1 MLLLPLTF
9 TKVHK
14 KCSTNQF
21 QSLHIRWY
29 VKCTY
34 YILICHLSSI
44 FAIFCSFNFIR
55 VWAPLSVWD
64 RHSQREAFTLQ
75 TILFIHYLHIDRRAC
90 ELWNCSTAP
99 LPTLEVTRNIL
110 RMNILCIYLIVSCG
124 LLAMFNESRYNKS

>member
-1 MLLLPLTF
+1 MLLFPLTAI
-9 TKVHK
+9 
-14 KCSTNQF
+14 NQITISAF

-34 YILICHLSSI
+34 YILICHRFSSI

>member
-1 MLLLPLTF
+1 MLLLPLTAI
-9 TKVHK
+9 
-14 KCSTNQF
+14 NQITVSAF

-34 YILICHLSSI
+34 YILICHRLSSI